1 MKDRDQTDTAV
12 IDLGDV
18 ATVTRGQAV
27 GRQDASIGQQNFMLG
42 IVED

>member
-1 MKDRDQTDTAV
+1 MNDRDQTDTAL

-27 GRQDASIGQQNFMLG
+27 ARQDASIGQQSFALG